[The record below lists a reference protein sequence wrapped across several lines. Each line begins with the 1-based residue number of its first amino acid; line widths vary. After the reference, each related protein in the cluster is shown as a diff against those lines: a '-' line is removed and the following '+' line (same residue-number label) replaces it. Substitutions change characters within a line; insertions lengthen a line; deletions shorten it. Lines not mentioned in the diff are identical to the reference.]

1 MTHSF
6 STDEISQ
13 RENECKEL
21 RETFGKEIENLKNK
35 LEIEEKQ
42 RQNETDQL
50 QNQIDKLNSDLGLIL
65 FL

>member
-21 RETFGKEIENLKNK
+21 RETLGKEIENLKNK

-42 RQNETDQL
+42 RQKETDQL
-50 QNQIDKLNSDLGLIL
+50 QNQIDKLNSDLGLI